1 MDSAPSD
8 GSPTLTFEKG
18 SCCLCGGEDGE
29 VVVRS
34 PGKTLGTTP
43 QKYAFV
49 RCPRCSVLFL
59 NPRPTAE
66 SLPLLY
72 RDDAYYSRDI
82 QKLSNATSK
91 SSPGLKQRLQA
102 RILHAYGVMNTSK
115 VQFSRRSPTGYYGE
129 GGSPKSKVEGYDSRG
144 KSEVANTFRALF
156 SAVGRGTVFPL
167 LVRQSA
173 LLRTLVYNRWFLR
186 FRRRPARILEVGFG
200 NGLLLFALSHLD
212 TELFGTE
219 ISQKACQAVSSSLGV
234 ETFCGQLWDA
244 GYSDDQF
251 DLVIFSHSLEHL
263 SDPMRALHEARR
275 TVAPDGG
282 LIIGVPNPDCLS
294 SKVFGQHWAGYDF
307 PRHLFLFGRNAL
319 SRMADKAGFKLQRVR
334 FPLQGC
340 VHHLAQSI
348 NSRLGLR
355 LIPDALTR
363 TLLAQIPY
371 LPFVAFRTGDVMTA
385 YFRPQ

>member
-1 MDSAPSD
+1 MDSAPSND
-8 GSPTLTFEKG
+8 SATLTLEKG
-18 SCCLCGGEDGE
+18 RCCLCGGEDGE
-29 VVVRS
+29 VVVKS
-34 PGKTLGTTP
+34 SDTMLGTTP

-49 RCPRCSVLFL
+49 KCPRCSMLFL
-59 NPRPTAE
+59 DPRPTAE

-72 RDDAYYSRDI
+72 LDDAYYSRDV
-82 QKLSNATSK
+82 QKVSDAASR

-102 RILHAYGVMNTSK
+102 RVLHAYGLI
-115 VQFSRRSPTGYYGE
+115 Q
-129 GGSPKSKVEGYDSRG
+129 KSKVRRLEAPDVAHGESELRDSFG
-144 KSEVANTFRALF
+144 HLCDLI
-156 SAVGRGTVFPL
+156 GRGTVFPL

-173 LLRTLVYNRWFLR
+173 LLRTLVYNRRLLR
-186 FRRRPARILEVGFG
+186 FGRRPARILEVGFG
-200 NGLLLFALSHLD
+200 TGLLLFALSHLD

-219 ISQKACQAVSSSLGV
+219 ISEKACHAVSSSLNV
-234 ETFCGQLWDA
+234 ETFCGQVWDA

-282 LIIGVPNPDCLS
+282 LVISVPNPDCLS

-319 SRMADKAGFKLQRVR
+319 SRMADKAGFKLQGVR

-340 VHHLAQSI
+340 VHHLAESI